1 MNGFRWQPRRSFFL
15 LALAV
20 SFVLFALLRGEQ
32 ENPRG
37 IALKKASTPV
47 VTTDALYKESHA
59 LVIGVGKYTGG
70 WPNLPGVKAD
80 LAAVTQ
86 ALQKY
91 GFHVVMVEDPTM
103 SELEI
108 AYRDFV
114 VRYGLETNNRLLL
127 YFAGHGYTH
136 KPSYATND
144 PKEWMGI
151 SLLVMLLFLERLSVH
166 FYSTH

>member
-37 IALKKASTPV
+37 ITLKKASTLG
-47 VTTDALYKESHA
+47 VTTGPLYKESHA
-59 LVIGVGKYTGG
+59 LVIGVSQYTGG

-80 LAAVTQ
+80 LEAITQ
-86 ALQKY
+86 VLQKY
-91 GFHVVMVEDPTM
+91 GFHVVIVENPTL
-103 SELEI
+103 SELER

-114 VRYGLETNNRLLL
+114 VRYGLGTDNRLLL

-136 KPSYATND
+136 KPSYATNR
-144 PKEWMGI
+144 P
-151 SLLVMLLFLERLSVH
+151 RLR
-166 FYSTH
+166 